1 MNVRRLARG
10 CTLACG
16 LIAASCS
23 LRTRYAETASE
34 PRLPPL
40 DASSFEDAGG
50 PHDAGQPTSVPSSRA
65 DAAPTTPEASVPE
78 DSGGS
83 APAANGCRGNLADR
97 ITITHV
103 DVDTDI
109 GYRDATY
116 DSFPM
121 DARIGFVVARDGS
134 AYVAWTE
141 PNGAVHVTPLDA
153 SLERAE
159 PDIVVP
165 GTDIGGMVVRD
176 DGFALLTR
184 RDDPGD
190 PLTDP
195 NSGSSN
201 PVKAAFL
208 VRYVDRTEMFAAPL
222 TGTKSI
228 TASTDSKARDC
239 APLYLYGRL
248 AWNGVRYGAYFQV
261 HGCTGDPHQSYYG
274 DKLVYASDDGAYSA
288 GGWSWNCS
296 NNLGL
301 RLLPE
306 PGPFTTVCFSDSQP
320 APGLNLVTEGVPTR
334 QLSPEYS
341 VANWTAAAFGSI
353 AKVPADGSYALG
365 WLSRGVVTSQ
375 GRIAAAKQ
383 QYDIA
388 FMRLGS
394 DYAPLGT
401 KQWLVETDD
410 VSEINLHVAPY
421 GRDRMLVTWERIEN
435 PRCTDRTCWGPYSGT
450 VARVVDLDGNALSA
464 DAALT
469 TPPNTSEDLAV
480 FPNGDIGWAFVA
492 DPDRS
497 YENPVQRSAKLPSK
511 RQLSIARLRVCE

>member
-1 MNVRRLARG
+1 MDGSTAQD
-10 CTLACG
+10 
-16 LIAASCS
+16 AAFVQDAGN
-23 LRTRYAETASE
+23 LPAET
-34 PRLPPL
+34 PPP
-40 DASSFEDAGG
+40 G
-50 PHDAGQPTSVPSSRA
+50 R
-65 DAAPTTPEASVPE
+65 DAATTLPEAGTGLPE
-78 DSGGS
+78 DGG
-83 APAANGCRGNLADR
+83 AAAANGCPKNLADR
-97 ITITHV
+97 ISITKI

-121 DARIGFVVARDGS
+121 DARIGFTIARDGTG
-134 AYVAWTE
+134 YVAWTD
-141 PNGAVHVTPLDA
+141 PNGAVRVTPLDA
-153 SLERAE
+153 KLGRAA

-195 NSGSSN
+195 NSSSTA

-208 VRYVDRTEMFAAPL
+208 VRYVGRTEKFAAPL

-228 TASTDSKARDC
+228 TASADPKARDC

-248 AWNGVRYGAYFQV
+248 GWNGVRYGAYFQV
-261 HGCTGDPHQSYYG
+261 HGCTGDPHQSYYA
-274 DKLVYASDDGAYSA
+274 DKLVYADDRGKYSA
-288 GGWSWNCS
+288 GGWGWNCS

-306 PGPFTTVCFSDSQP
+306 PGPFTAVCFADSQP

-334 QLSPEYS
+334 QLSAEFS

-353 AKVPADGSYALG
+353 AKVPADSSYALA

-375 GRIAAAKQ
+375 GRIAAAKTQ
-383 QYDIA
+383 SDIA

-394 DYAPLGT
+394 DYAPLGA
-401 KQWLVETDD
+401 KKWLVETND
-410 VSEINLHVAPY
+410 VSEVNLHLAPY
-421 GRDRMLVTWERIEN
+421 GRDRMLMTWERIEN

-450 VARVVDLDGNALSA
+450 VARVIDLDGNPLSA
-464 DAALT
+464 DASLT
-469 TPPNTSEDLAV
+469 ATPPNTSEDLAV

-497 YENPVQRSAKLPSK
+497 YENPVQRNARLPSK
-511 RQLSIARLRVCE
+511 RQLSVARLRVCD